1 MFCQKA
7 VLRNL
12 TKFARQHLCRS
23 LFFNKVEGMRP
34 VGKQENRC
42 KPATLSKVRSPMLV
56 FSNEFLEV
64 FQDTFF
70 HSTPP
75 AVTSGRHQSVVFITN
90 FKKRPTVLLISLLLT
105 WNMFYYAKIEESHN
119 EYCFLF

>member
-1 MFCQKA
+1 
-7 VLRNL
+7 
-12 TKFARQHLCRS
+12 
-23 LFFNKVEGMRP
+23 MRP
-34 VGKQENRC
+34 VGKQEKSC

-90 FKKRPTVLLISLLLT
+90 FKKRPTVLLISLLLI